1 LPPVASR
8 SLDQLSSAQSAQ
20 AITVHWSCLGSTL
33 VEAVWGLRWLK
44 LFGVYAGWD
53 CLGSTLVEA
62 VWGLCSG
69 IKFCLGAGEGLN

>member
-1 LPPVASR
+1 
-8 SLDQLSSAQSAQ
+8 
-20 AITVHWSCLGSTL
+20 LGSTL

-69 IKFCLGAGEGLN
+69 IICVWGLGRG